1 MSRYLFRAVCT
12 PTARRACR
20 HRLAQCWGDNVHRQT
35 DLPRHL
41 SHPAVV
47 FSLMLRMTMETY
59 RASLS
64 RHEEAFRTAIARA
77 VSVADQNVTITGLQ
91 CNWTDKVTTTV
102 RIVSN
107 TTECETS
114 NGTNATNRSRVDG
127 WFVWSVQNRSI
138 TECRHVV
145 EREYDDAW
153 ARLCNAIVL
162 QARVRASDEDSA
174 HAIAARVTTENIA
187 EQIQTVAAFQD
198 MEQFPGVRVWGQATF
213 SGMPVRQYC
222 HVGDYVNRSVA
233 WNVSESYQ
241 KLVQQ
246 AYDNK
251 DGIKGKEMLDLIKQM
266 QEDIK
271 EVRTLPCICIPS

>member
-1 MSRYLFRAVCT
+1 
-12 PTARRACR
+12 
-20 HRLAQCWGDNVHRQT
+20 
-35 DLPRHL
+35 
-41 SHPAVV
+41 
-47 FSLMLRMTMETY
+47 
-59 RASLS
+59 
-64 RHEEAFRTAIARA
+64 
-77 VSVADQNVTITGLQ
+77 
-91 CNWTDKVTTTV
+91 
-102 RIVSN
+102 
-107 TTECETS
+107 
-114 NGTNATNRSRVDG
+114 
-127 WFVWSVQNRSI
+127 
-138 TECRHVV
+138 
-145 EREYDDAW
+145 
-153 ARLCNAIVL
+153 
-162 QARVRASDEDSA
+162 
-174 HAIAARVTTENIA
+174 VTTENIA

>member
-1 MSRYLFRAVCT
+1 
-12 PTARRACR
+12 
-20 HRLAQCWGDNVHRQT
+20 
-35 DLPRHL
+35 
-41 SHPAVV
+41 
-47 FSLMLRMTMETY
+47 MLRMTMETY

-162 QARVRASDEDSA
+162 QALHVARAQVSISTEYTRYEHVAETMTNTNKFREDMSRRD
-174 HAIAARVTTENIA
+174 AAAGGT
-187 EQIQTVAAFQD
+187 
-198 MEQFPGVRVWGQATF
+198 
-213 SGMPVRQYC
+213 
-222 HVGDYVNRSVA
+222 
-233 WNVSESYQ
+233 
-241 KLVQQ
+241 LV
-246 AYDNK
+246 
-251 DGIKGKEMLDLIKQM
+251 
-266 QEDIK
+266 
-271 EVRTLPCICIPS
+271 